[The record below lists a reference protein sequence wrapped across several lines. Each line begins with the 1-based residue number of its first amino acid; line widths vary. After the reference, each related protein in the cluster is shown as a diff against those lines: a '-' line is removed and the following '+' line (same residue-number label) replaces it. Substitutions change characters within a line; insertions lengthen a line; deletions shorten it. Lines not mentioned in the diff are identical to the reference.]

1 MYVISSQTLHYDVDI
16 LVTWYARC
24 EFMFVDQAFQP
35 IILTRAL
42 WVAKANQTQKSM
54 YLKDEPTDTCVM
66 ERAHQS
72 HHQVITALS

>member
-1 MYVISSQTLHYDVDI
+1 
-16 LVTWYARC
+16 
-24 EFMFVDQAFQP
+24 MFVDQAFQP